1 MSQKR
6 SSVWSKETNIPE
18 VWRGGDHQSC
28 VDVSICLRSSENKG
42 LAVGEVGA
50 KVIRSVCVRRRLQ
63 MDEVVNRKSIK
74 PLLRGVFK
82 ETYYKVKRDLV

>member
-1 MSQKR
+1 MCHQMAAKKKNKR
-6 SSVWSKETNIPE
+6 
-18 VWRGGDHQSC
+18 
-28 VDVSICLRSSENKG
+28 

-50 KVIRSVCVRRRLQ
+50 KVIRPVCVRRRLQ

>member
-1 MSQKR
+1 MCHQMAAKKKR
-6 SSVWSKETNIPE
+6 
-18 VWRGGDHQSC
+18 
-28 VDVSICLRSSENKG
+28 NKR

-50 KVIRSVCVRRRLQ
+50 KVTGPVCVRRRLQ